1 MRIIKNIYHWVA
13 RIKYKKYIVVLV
25 LGVLLVGFIGESTV
39 VAHLRNKAIKAEW
52 QKEKDYWEAEYQK
65 NEKEIDQLY
74 SSPRAIEK
82 KARELYYMKADDE
95 DIFILSGDE
104 AE

>member
-39 VAHLRNKAIKAEW
+39 VAHLRNKATKAEW
-52 QKEKDYWEAEYQK
+52 QKGRRVCRLWRW
-65 NEKEIDQLY
+65 Y
-74 SSPRAIEK
+74 SCGR
-82 KARELYYMKADDE
+82 R
-95 DIFILSGDE
+95 
-104 AE
+104 